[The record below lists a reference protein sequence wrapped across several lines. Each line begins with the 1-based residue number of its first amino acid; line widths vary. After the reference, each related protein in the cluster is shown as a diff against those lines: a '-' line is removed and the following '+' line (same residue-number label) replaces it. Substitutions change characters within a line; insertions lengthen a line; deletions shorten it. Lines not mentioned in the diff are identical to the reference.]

1 MSVSE
6 LSIVSVALIIT
17 YVILVYNIKRYFKDH
32 MILEIKSL
40 SILFASFMIAYAL
53 RTVYQLFLGYYKNLD
68 AFSDPYLR
76 WWLQNYLWIIWDI
89 VSIVSI
95 LVLHHI
101 NFKDKKMTIIDPPS
115 RNNSTFLDVNSALG
129 KSRNM
134 SQSN

>member
-53 RTVYQLFLGYYKNLD
+53 RTIY
-68 AFSDPYLR
+68 
-76 WWLQNYLWIIWDI
+76 
-89 VSIVSI
+89 
-95 LVLHHI
+95 
-101 NFKDKKMTIIDPPS
+101 
-115 RNNSTFLDVNSALG
+115 
-129 KSRNM
+129 
-134 SQSN
+134 